1 MTVSSSPP
9 APRSTLLGAWSRHGP
24 ATLVSVATFHLAALA
39 TLAWSETG
47 LERMAIFAA
56 AWGLLNFVWL
66 VVLCRPGLSAALS
79 LLVLGILILV
89 SRFQFGCLSV
99 SVGFIHCIA
108 RA

>member
-9 APRSTLLGAWSRHGP
+9 APRSTLLGAWSRHGA
-24 ATLVSVATFHLAALA
+24 ATLVPVATFHLAALA

-56 AWGLLNFVWL
+56 AWGLLNFLWL

-79 LLVLGILILV
+79 RVFRQTGSAYSHSAMARVGI
-89 SRFQFGCLSV
+89 
-99 SVGFIHCIA
+99 
-108 RA
+108 